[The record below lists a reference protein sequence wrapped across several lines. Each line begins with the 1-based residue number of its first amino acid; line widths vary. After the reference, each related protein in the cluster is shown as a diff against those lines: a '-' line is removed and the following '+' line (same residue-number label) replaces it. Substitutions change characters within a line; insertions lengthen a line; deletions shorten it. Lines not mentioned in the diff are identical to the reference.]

1 MIKHGLISLID
12 FFYPLFKKVMP
23 VQTFRY
29 AACGCINVVLDISMF
44 FVFYNY
50 VFRKQVLHLGFLSFQ
65 PHIAA
70 FIASFFI
77 TFPVGF
83 LTSKYIVW
91 TDSNMRGHIQLFRYF
106 VIILMNFF
114 INYIFIKLFVEFFHI
129 YPTIAKVLT
138 TVIVVLF
145 SYLSHKHFTFKVKNL
160 QEV

>member
-1 MIKHGLISLID
+1 MVKHGLISLID

-29 AACGCINVVLDISMF
+29 AACGCINVALDISMF

-50 VFRKQVLHLGFLSFQ
+50 VFRKQIMHLGIISFQ

-83 LTSKYIVW
+83 LTSKYVVW
-91 TDSNMRGHIQLFRYF
+91 TESNVRGHVQLFRYF

-129 YPTIAKVLT
+129 YPTIAKVMT

-145 SYLSHKHFTFKVKNL
+145 SYLSHKHFTFKVKSL
-160 QEV
+160 QQM